1 MNNSSNHDVSVEEPN
16 NISSIDNKEP
26 EETPGYKAPQQKTLE
41 EISAMDSDDESLVKY
56 KQTLLAGVEP
66 ATRRDTSRPVIVEQM
81 GLVVDGH
88 DDILLDLTDDLDT
101 LKDRPIVVKEGIKYR
116 IKLTFRVQHKIVS
129 GLRYHHVVSRKGIN
143 VDKQSYM
150 VGSYGPKSEPQC
162 YISPVDEAPKGM
174 IARGHYKIKSKFID
188 DDQNV
193 HLEWEWHMDIKKG
206 WS

>member
-1 MNNSSNHDVSVEEPN
+1 MNNSSNHEASVAEPN
-16 NISSIDNKEP
+16 DILSIDNKEL
-26 EETPGYKAPQQKTLE
+26 EETPGYKAPEQKALE

-56 KQTLLAGVEP
+56 KETLLGGVEP

-81 GLVVDGH
+81 VLVVDGR
-88 DDILLDLTDDLDT
+88 DDILLDLTDNLDT
-101 LKDRPIVVKEGIKYR
+101 LKDRPIVVKEGVKYR
-116 IKLTFRVQHKIVS
+116 IKLTFRVQHEIVS
-129 GLRYHHVVSRKGIN
+129 GLRYHHTVSRKGIN

-150 VGSYGPKSEPQC
+150 VGSYGPKSEPHS
-162 YISPVDEAPKGM
+162 YICPVDEAPKGM

-193 HLEWEWHMDIKKG
+193 HLQWEWSMDIKKG